1 MGERLVSGGHG
12 PSALHPPYRE
22 GVAQSFV
29 GQVVTAGQLGI
40 HLIALENL
48 VEEVDVSRSQFE
60 DLNLAQFVRRQ
71 RGDDLPQRGES
82 II

>member
-1 MGERLVSGGHG
+1 MSGRHG
-12 PSALHPPYRE
+12 PSTLHPPNGE
-22 GVAQSFV
+22 GVAQPLM
-29 GQVVTAGQLGI
+29 GQVVTTGQLGI

-48 VEEVDVSRSQFE
+48 VEKVDVSRSQFE

-82 II
+82 VV

>member
-1 MGERLVSGGHG
+1 MSGRHG
-12 PSALHPPYRE
+12 PSTLHPPNGE
-22 GVAQSFV
+22 GVAQPFV

-48 VEEVDVSRSQFE
+48 VEKVDVSRSQFE

-71 RGDDLPQRGES
+71 RGDDLP
-82 II
+82 